1 MQKSTVKKENYSVS
15 LIAGISFDRIIAT
28 QLIEGGVTSH
38 LFESF
43 IQ

>member
-1 MQKSTVKKENYSVS
+1 MRKSGLRKENYSVS
-15 LIAGISFDRIIAT
+15 LIAAMSFNRMIAA
-28 QLIEGGVTSH
+28 QLIEGGVTSY